1 MKATAI
7 LHYASAPIIGGVE
20 ATVTHHARGLARLG
34 YRVRVISGRGEPF
47 PAEDNIEYYCHEW
60 FDSGHP
66 DILALK
72 KALDAGQVPEDF
84 DMMVERVTV
93 ELKRSLDGFEVVIA
107 HNIPSLNK
115 NLALSK
121 ALENLNNAGVIRVIA
136 WSHDLAWTNP
146 QYQPELHPG
155 EPWDI
160 LRRRWR
166 GAVYVTV
173 SEARREELAALLG
186 ISPDEIHVVTPG
198 VDAAAMLG
206 WTPLLRDLA
215 QRLNLLNADGL
226 LLLPARLTRRKN
238 IALALR
244 ILAAMRQ
251 QSGRDYRLIVTGP
264 PGPHNPTNPGYLGEL
279 LDLRRELGLMDS
291 AHFLYECGAPDQPL
305 LVDDATIAALYRT
318 CDALLFP
325 SEQEGFGMPVIE
337 AGIAGLPVFCA
348 AIPPLQRTGGDEAR
362 YFDPK
367 NAPPT
372 LIARDILN
380 FFANDASHRLKVR
393 ARHDFRWDAL
403 IERQI
408 IPLVEGE

>member
-7 LHYASAPIIGGVE
+7 LHYASAPTIGGVE
-20 ATVTHHARGLARLG
+20 ATITHHARGLTRLG
-34 YRVRVISGRGEPF
+34 YPVRVISGRGEPF
-47 PAEDNIEYYCHEW
+47 PPEENIEYYRHVW

-66 DILALK
+66 DILTLK
-72 KALDAGQVPEDF
+72 KSLDVGQVPLEF
-84 DMMVERVTV
+84 ATMVDSITA
-93 ELKRSLDGFEVVIA
+93 ELRRALDGCDVCIA
-107 HNIPSLNK
+107 HNVPSLNK
-115 NLALSK
+115 NLALSA
-121 ALENLNNAGVIRVIA
+121 ALEKLSDEGFIRVIA
-136 WSHDLAWTNP
+136 WVHDLAWTNP
-146 QYQPELHPG
+146 QYQPELHSG
-155 EPWDI
+155 EPWEV

-166 GAVYVTV
+166 DVTYVTV
-173 SEARREELAALLG
+173 SEARREELAALLHV
-186 ISPDEIHVVTPG
+186 PPEDIHVVTPG

-206 WTPLLRDLA
+206 WTPLMSELD

-244 ILAAMRQ
+244 ILAAMRE
-251 QSGRDYRLIVTGP
+251 QSGGDYRLIVTGP

-279 LDLRRELGLMDS
+279 LDLRRELNLTDS
-291 AHFLYECGAPDQPL
+291 AHFLYECGEGDQPL

-325 SEQEGFGMPVIE
+325 SDQEGFGMPVIE

-348 AIPPLQRTGGDEAR
+348 SIPPLQRTGKAYAH

-367 NAPPT
+367 NASSSVV
-372 LIARDILN
+372 ARDILN
-380 FFANDASHRLKVR
+380 FFAADASHCLKVR
-393 ARHDFRWDAL
+393 TRRHFRWEAL

-408 IPLVEGE
+408 VPLVEGK

>member
-20 ATVTHHARGLARLG
+20 ATITHHARGLARLG
-34 YRVRVISGRGEPF
+34 YPVRVISGRGEPF
-47 PAEDNIEYYCHEW
+47 PAGENIAYSRHAL

-72 KALDAGQVPEDF
+72 KALDAGHVPDAFEA
-84 DMMVERVTV
+84 MVDQIAS
-93 ELKRSLDGFEVVIA
+93 ELRRTLAGCSAVIA
-107 HNIPSLNK
+107 HNVTSLNK

-121 ALENLNNAGVIRVIA
+121 ALEKLNDEGIVRVIA
-136 WSHDLAWTNP
+136 WCHDLAWTNP

-155 EPWDI
+155 EPWDA

-166 GAVYVTV
+166 GVEYVTV

-186 ISPDEIHVVTPG
+186 MPLDEIHVVTPG
-198 VDAAAMLG
+198 VDAALMLG
-206 WTPLLRDLA
+206 WTPLLSALD
-215 QRLNLLNADGL
+215 QRLRLLDADGL

-244 ILAAMRQ
+244 ILAAMRE
-251 QSGRDYRLIVTGP
+251 QSGGDYRLIVTGP

-279 LDLRRELGLMDS
+279 LDLRRELDLVTS
-291 AHFLYECGAPDQPL
+291 AHFLYECGEDDRPL

-337 AGIAGLPVFCA
+337 AGITGLPVFCA
-348 AIPPLQRTGGDEAR
+348 SIPPLQRTGGADAR

-367 NAPPT
+367 NDDPS

-380 FFANDASHRLKVR
+380 FFETDASHRLKAR
-393 ARHDFRWDAL
+393 ARCHFRWEAL
-403 IERQI
+403 IEHQI
-408 IPLVEGE
+408 VPLVEGK